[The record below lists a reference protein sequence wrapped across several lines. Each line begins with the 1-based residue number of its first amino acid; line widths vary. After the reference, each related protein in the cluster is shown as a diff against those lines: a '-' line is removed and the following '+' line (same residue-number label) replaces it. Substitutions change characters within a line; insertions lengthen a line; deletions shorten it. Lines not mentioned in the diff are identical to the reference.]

1 MGRRHRRRERST
13 RRLAVIA
20 VVVAILAGLFG
31 AVALAGPAT
40 RDKLGIGSG
49 QPSAYPPVPIP
60 QLGPLPSGAPTPNPA
75 GLVKALAD
83 PSADPALGDLSGVV
97 VDASAQRGVPLWQR
111 DGGQQMV
118 PGSVTKLLT
127 AAATLLTLN
136 PTDRLATRVVPGPEP
151 DSVVLVGGGD
161 PTLTALPAGQNSVY
175 PDPARIDDLAAGVR
189 EAVGRPISTVY
200 TDTSL
205 WTGPELAPSW
215 GPGDVQSGDVA
226 PMTSLMLDGGR
237 TDPTVQDGQPRTSD
251 PAKAAGQALA
261 KALGAGEVREGKA
274 APGVPVLAEVSSPPV
289 ARLVEYMLTASD
301 NVTAEAMAR
310 QVALSRKAEPSFDGA
325 ARAVTDALS
334 QAGYDTNGLVLRDGS
349 GLSPENRIST
359 SLLGSVLASAA
370 AVSQNPTDVQY
381 LRPILTGLPV
391 AGGGGTLAD
400 RFIDGRTVAG
410 RGVVRA
416 KTGTLTGASSL
427 AGVVSDVDGRLL
439 VFAFISNGTSPADA
453 RPKLDALA
461 ATLSRC
467 GCRA

>member
-13 RRLAVIA
+13 RRLAVIG

-40 RDKLGIGSG
+40 RDKLGLGAA
-49 QPSAYPPVPIP
+49 PSAYPPVPIP
-60 QLGPLPSGAPTPNPA
+60 QLDPLPGGAPTPNSA
-75 GLVKALAD
+75 GLVKALTD
-83 PSADPALGDLSGVV
+83 PSQDPALGNLSGVV
-97 VDASAQRGVPLWQR
+97 IDASAPRGTPPMWQR
-111 DGGQQMV
+111 DPNHGMV
-118 PGSVTKLLT
+118 PGSVTKVLT
-127 AAATLLTLN
+127 AAAALLTLN

-161 PTLTALPAGQNSVY
+161 PTLTALPAGKDSVY
-175 PDPARIDDLAAGVR
+175 PEPARIDDLAAGVR
-189 EAVGRPISTVY
+189 KAVNHPITKVY

-215 GPGDVQSGDVA
+215 DPSDVQSGDVA

-261 KALGAGEVREGKA
+261 KALGASEVSEGKA
-274 APGVPVLAEVSSPPV
+274 APGSPVLAAVNSPPV
-289 ARLVEYMLTASD
+289 ATLVENMLTASD

-310 QVALSRKAEPSFDGA
+310 QVALSRKVDPSFDGGA
-325 ARAVTDALS
+325 KAVTDALS
-334 QAGYDTNGLVLRDGS
+334 QAGYDTNGLVLHDGS
-349 GLSPENRIST
+349 GLSPDDRIST

-370 AVSQNPTDVQY
+370 AVSKNPNDVQY

-400 RFIDGRTVAG
+400 RFTDGRSVAG

>member
-1 MGRRHRRRERST
+1 VGRRHRRRERST
-13 RRLAVIA
+13 RRLAVVA

-40 RDKLGIGSG
+40 RDKLGIGTAA
-49 QPSAYPPVPIP
+49 SAYPPVPIP
-60 QLGPLPSGAPTPNPA
+60 QLGPLPGGAPTPNAA
-75 GLVKALAD
+75 GLVKALSGPAQ
-83 PSADPALGDLSGVV
+83 DPALGNLSGVV
-97 VDASAQRGVPLWQR
+97 VDSSAQRGQPPMWQR
-111 DGGQQMV
+111 DGGQPMV

-161 PTLTALPAGQNSVY
+161 PTLTALPAGKDSVY
-175 PDPARIDDLAAGVR
+175 PEPSRIDDLAAGVR
-189 EAVGRPISTVY
+189 KAINRPITTVY

-215 GPGDVQSGDVA
+215 GAGDVQSGDVA

-237 TDPTVQDGQPRTSD
+237 PDPTVQDGQPRSSD
-251 PAKAAGQALA
+251 PAKDAGQALA
-261 KALGAGEVREGKA
+261 KALGASQVREGKA
-274 APGVPVLAEVSSPPV
+274 APGAPVVASVSSPPI
-289 ARLVEYMLTASD
+289 ATLVENMLTASD

-310 QVALSRKAEPSFDGA
+310 QVALSRKMDPSFDGGA
-325 ARAVTDALS
+325 KAVTDALS
-334 QAGYDTNGLVLRDGS
+334 QSGYDTNGLVLRDGS

-370 AVSQNPTDVQY
+370 AVSKNPNDVQY

-400 RFIDGRTVAG
+400 RFTDGRSVAG

>member
-1 MGRRHRRRERST
+1 M
-13 RRLAVIA
+13 IA
-20 VVVAILAGLFG
+20 VVVAVLAGLFG

-40 RDKLGIGSG
+40 RDKLGLGIGEA
-49 QPSAYPPVPIP
+49 SAYPPVPIP
-60 QLGPLPSGAPTPNPA
+60 ALGPLPQGAPTPNPA
-75 GLVKALAD
+75 GLVRTLNA
-83 PSADPALGDLSGVV
+83 PSADPALGNLSGVV
-97 VDASAQRGVPLWQR
+97 IDASAPRGAPPLWQR
-111 DGGQQMV
+111 DPNEGMV

-127 AAATLLTLN
+127 AAAALLTLN

-161 PTLTALPAGQNSVY
+161 PTLTALPVGRDSVY
-175 PDPARIDDLAAGVR
+175 PEPARIDQLAADTR
-189 EAVGRPISTVY
+189 KAVGRPITKVY

-205 WTGPELAPSW
+205 WTGPELATSW
-215 GPGDVQSGDVA
+215 GPGDVQSGDVT
-226 PMTSLMLDGGR
+226 PMTALMLDGGR
-237 TDPTVQDGQPRTSD
+237 PDPTVQDGQPRSTD
-251 PAKAAGQALA
+251 PAQDAGKAFA
-261 KALGAGEVREGKA
+261 KAVGAREVEPGKA
-274 APGVPVLAEVSSPPV
+274 APGVRPLASVSSPPV
-289 ARLVEYMLTASD
+289 ATLVENMLTASD

-310 QVALSRKAEPSFDGA
+310 QVAIERKVDPSFDGG

-334 QAGYDTNGLVLRDGS
+334 QAGYDTNGLVLNDGS
-349 GLSPENRIST
+349 GLSPNNRIST
-359 SLLGSVLASAA
+359 TLLGSVLASAA
-370 AVSQNPTDVQY
+370 AVSKNPTDVQY

-400 RFIDGRTVAG
+400 RFADGRSVAG

-453 RPKLDALA
+453 RPRLDALA